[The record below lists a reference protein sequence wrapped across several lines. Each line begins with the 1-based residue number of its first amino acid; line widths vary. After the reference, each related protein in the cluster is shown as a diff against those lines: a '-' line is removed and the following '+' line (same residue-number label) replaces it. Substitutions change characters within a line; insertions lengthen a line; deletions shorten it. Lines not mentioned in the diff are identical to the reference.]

1 MEKPFELH
9 WFIKMQI
16 YSKDQIIWLFRSK
29 LDGLKLVA
37 IMLRES
43 WEQESKEMYQT
54 LEWTLKT
61 DVCNL

>member
-9 WFIKMQI
+9 WFIKVQI

-43 WEQESKEMYQT
+43 WEQEGKEMYQT
-54 LEWTLKT
+54 IEWNLKT